1 MKVKRYVS
9 FYILLPIVLE
19 FLIEALSRKSLIAAV
34 KDAINSPLLFAFN
47 TLIIMLTL
55 SIAMFF
61 KREVFALTTISVVW
75 VIFGIVNF
83 VILHFRVTPFSA
95 VDFTLIKS
103 AISVSSHYLNLFTIA
118 MIIVAIFVVL
128 IGLICLFRKA
138 PVNEQHGYRKIIFSI
153 LCCLTLGVAI
163 IVLHRSSNSVQAL
176 STHYTNISEA
186 YENYG
191 FAYCFA
197 NSILDTGIKK
207 PEDYSKQSVK
217 KITKALK
224 DEKNTD
230 KRPNIIFIQLES
242 FFDVGYEK
250 NLQFSEDPLPVFHS
264 LQKKYS
270 SGLVTV
276 PTVGAGTVNTE
287 FEILTGM
294 RQHDF
299 GVSEYPYKTV
309 LKSKTS
315 ESICTDLKKL
325 GYSTHAVHNNEATF
339 YGRNTVFS
347 NIGFDTFCSME
358 YMNGLTDSPNGWSN
372 DDVLSREIM
381 KTLDSTSGPD
391 FTMAITVQSHGKYD
405 GIALDDP
412 TIKVTGAPERK
423 EQAYEY
429 YVNEIHEVDRMIDT
443 LIKELS
449 NRKEETVLVL
459 YGDHLPSLDIQ
470 KDDLSNANLYQTQYV
485 VWDNMNLKK
494 KTKNLHAYQLYAE
507 VLDRIQIHEGMI
519 TKYHQQTKHRSKLYL
534 TGLTTLSYDLL
545 YGDNYAYDGENP
557 FKQTELQMGTEPV
570 KLTSVQKTK
579 SGYRVVGSGFT
590 PYCKVYYD
598 GTLVESEWISS
609 GCLQLQD
616 EFELDE
622 ADKKDSGEPETEV
635 TEPRDVP
642 NAFVVEVQS
651 DDGVVLSST
660 QAYPASQVKK

>member
-34 KDAINSPLLFAFN
+34 KYAINSPLLFAFN

-570 KLTSVQKTK
+570 KLTSVQKAK

>member
-34 KDAINSPLLFAFN
+34 KYAINSPLLFAFN

-250 NLQFSEDPLPVFHS
+250 NLQFSEDPLPIFHS

>member
-34 KDAINSPLLFAFN
+34 KYAINSPLLFAFN

-153 LCCLTLGVAI
+153 LCCLILGVAI

>member
-34 KDAINSPLLFAFN
+34 KYAINSPLLFAFN

-609 GCLQLQD
+609 ECLQLQD

-622 ADKKDSGEPETEV
+622 ADKKDSGEQETEL

>member
-34 KDAINSPLLFAFN
+34 KYAINSPLLFAFN

-299 GVSEYPYKTV
+299 GVSEYQHHTV
-309 LKSKTS
+309 PKSKTS